1 MSTPVTVSRRG
12 VAALFLQRQQLDRP
26 RTRRL
31 TARTLEDFVAGV
43 GGLQIDSVNVIERAH
58 HLTLWSRFGAYDR
71 ATFERL
77 AYEKRLLLEYL
88 SHVACFVAARDL
100 PLWRATMADVATG
113 PWPLARWAKGKR
125 KLIEAVE
132 AEVRARAPIGNG
144 GFERPKG
151 QKGGGWWT
159 WKPAMHALDYL
170 WKSGRIA
177 VHSRRHFQKLYAPM
191 DVVMPHASGVPPVA
205 SGTLIRERLLR
216 SLAAMGVASDD
227 DLVMYWT
234 WPRRPAPLRRDALA
248 QLVREGEVREVRV
261 EGLARKWYVRAAD
274 LPALE
279 SATRARRASRG
290 TTLLC
295 PFDSFLWHRER
306 TLRLF
311 GFFYRIEI
319 YVPGAQRTHGYYTLP
334 LLHEGQLIGRVD
346 LKNHREQEVL
356 EVRHAH
362 FEPWFA
368 AGEPPPAR
376 LWAAPD
382 RDEAVAGL
390 AGALHSLA
398 RFLGCAEV
406 SLARTSP
413 AGFKPALTRALAAP
427 PDSGERP

>member
-1 MSTPVTVSRRG
+1 MTQPAVVSRRA

-31 TARTLEDFVAGV
+31 TAKTLESFVGDV
-43 GGLQIDSVNVIERAH
+43 CGLQIDSVNVIERAH

-71 ATFERL
+71 AKFDQLT
-77 AYEKRLLLEYL
+77 YKKRVLLEYL

-100 PLWRATMADVATG
+100 PLWRGFMADVAAG
-113 PWPLARWAKGKR
+113 PWRLAQWAKGKR
-125 KLIEAVE
+125 KLIAAVE
-132 AEVRARAPIGNG
+132 QEVTERAPIGNG

-151 QKGGGWWT
+151 EKSGGWWT

-170 WKSGRIA
+170 WKTGRIA
-177 VHSRRHFQKLYAPM
+177 VHSRKHFQKLYAPM
-191 DVVMPHASGVPPVA
+191 RVVLPHAAHVTPVPA
-205 SGTLIRERLLR
+205 AQLMRERIMR
-216 SLAAMGVASDD
+216 SLYAMGVASDD
-227 DLVMYWT
+227 DLRMYWT
-234 WPRRPAPLRRDALA
+234 WPGGPRGLRSDALA
-248 QLVREGEVREVRV
+248 ALITEGAVTEVRV
-261 EGLARKWYVRAAD
+261 EGLDRRWFVRTDD
-274 LPALE
+274 LPAL
-279 SATRARRASRG
+279 AAAGRARRPSRG

-319 YVPGAQRTHGYYTLP
+319 YVPGAQRTHGYYTMP
-334 LLHEGQLIGRVD
+334 LMHEGQLIGRVD
-346 LKNHREQEVL
+346 LKNHREAGVL

-368 AGEPPPAR
+368 AGEAPPSK

-382 RDEAVAGL
+382 REAAIAGL

-398 RFLGCAEV
+398 DFLDCTKV
-406 SLARTSP
+406 KLARTSP
-413 AGFKPALTRALAAP
+413 QRFKPALLRALATHP
-427 PDSGERP
+427 GSGERS